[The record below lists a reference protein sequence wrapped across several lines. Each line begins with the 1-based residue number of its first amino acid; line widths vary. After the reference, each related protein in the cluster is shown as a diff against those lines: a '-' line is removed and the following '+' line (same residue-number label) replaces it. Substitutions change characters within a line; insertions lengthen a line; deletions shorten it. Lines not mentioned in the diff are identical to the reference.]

1 MKKRK
6 LKKFVL
12 PLAYVTAILLMLTG
26 SMLIE
31 RNFKDS
37 LDDKLPN
44 LTYVSGIVVSSDYP
58 VISVDIKIKKPYND
72 NNITIGKNF
81 YDSNGKEDDQLN
93 SITFYEGV
101 YFQNKGIDYERKE
114 KFYVITILSGTV
126 TKVTQDEILGNVV
139 EVKHGNNLT
148 SIYQGLGEVNV
159 SENDIVTQGQII
171 GSSGTNKL
179 NSNNHLHFEL
189 YHLDQAVNPEEY
201 YNKTL
206 SEL

>member
-1 MKKRK
+1 M
-6 LKKFVL
+6 
-12 PLAYVTAILLMLTG
+12 LAG
-26 SMLIE
+26 SMLVE
-31 RNFKDS
+31 RDFKDS
-37 LDDKLPN
+37 LDDKIPN
-44 LTYVSGIVVSSDYP
+44 LTYVSGVVVSSDYP

-72 NNITIGKNF
+72 NNITIAKDF
-81 YDSNGKEDDQLN
+81 YNPNGKEDDQLN
-93 SITFYEGV
+93 SITFYDGV
-101 YFQNKGIDYERKE
+101 YSQNKGIDYERKE
-114 KFYVITILSGTV
+114 KFYVITVLSGTV
-126 TKVTQDEILGNVV
+126 TKVTSDDVLGNVV

-148 SIYQGLGEVNV
+148 SVYQGLGEVNV

-179 NSNNHLHFEL
+179 NPNNHLHFEL